1 MKKLTKKEEKKK
13 PLYLIFEEKEIEKKM
28 KEMELNAK
36 NKERIEKNMRKL
48 DEKIRENNMN
58 EHCFYD
64 LNEEEEEMKLKEMKN
79 KIIKSQKK
87 LRENNKNITEMT
99 SKNKS
104 KQINEVLENM
114 CIYGYITKK
123 EIEEEDKNNREKFI
137 ETSKALKLEE
147 KDEGLFALG
156 LISQNL
162 ENLGV
167 KTAIEVNENLDT
179 LEEDLTSLQFITNG
193 MINKKRYDL
202 HFDLGEKRNN

>member
-1 MKKLTKKEEKKK
+1 
-13 PLYLIFEEKEIEKKM
+13 M

-79 KIIKSQKK
+79 KIIKSQKN

-114 CIYGYITKK
+114 CIYGY
-123 EIEEEDKNNREKFI
+123 N
-137 ETSKALKLEE
+137 
-147 KDEGLFALG
+147 
-156 LISQNL
+156 
-162 ENLGV
+162 
-167 KTAIEVNENLDT
+167 
-179 LEEDLTSLQFITNG
+179 
-193 MINKKRYDL
+193 
-202 HFDLGEKRNN
+202 EKRNRRRKKK

>member
-1 MKKLTKKEEKKK
+1 MKKLTKKEEKRK

-87 LRENNKNITEMT
+87 LRENNKNIIEMT

-114 CIYGYITKK
+114 CIYGFITK
-123 EIEEEDKNNREKFI
+123 N
-137 ETSKALKLEE
+137 
-147 KDEGLFALG
+147 
-156 LISQNL
+156 
-162 ENLGV
+162 
-167 KTAIEVNENLDT
+167 
-179 LEEDLTSLQFITNG
+179 
-193 MINKKRYDL
+193 
-202 HFDLGEKRNN
+202 

>member
-1 MKKLTKKEEKKK
+1 MKKLTKKEEKRK

-114 CIYGYITKK
+114 CIYGYITRK
-123 EIEEEDKNNREKFI
+123 EIEEEKKIIEK
-137 ETSKALKLEE
+137 SLQKHLKL
-147 KDEGLFALG
+147 
-156 LISQNL
+156 
-162 ENLGV
+162 
-167 KTAIEVNENLDT
+167 
-179 LEEDLTSLQFITNG
+179 
-193 MINKKRYDL
+193 
-202 HFDLGEKRNN
+202 

>member
-1 MKKLTKKEEKKK
+1 MK
-13 PLYLIFEEKEIEKKM
+13 
-28 KEMELNAK
+28 LNAK

-48 DEKIRENNMN
+48 DKKIRENNMN
-58 EHCFYD
+58 NMNEHYFYD
-64 LNEEEEEMKLKEMKN
+64 LNEGEEEMKLKEMKK
-79 KIIKSQKK
+79 KIIKSQKN

-123 EIEEEDKNNREKFI
+123 EIEEEKKNNREKFI

-202 HFDLGEKRNN
+202 HFDLGEKKIKNY